1 MHTGALKPAESRL
14 ISTIII
20 ICLLL
25 AATTVQA
32 AGQRKKKNSAQA
44 KQAIQAQSI
53 SPAKGSQRESAS
65 KMREEWGPYLDVA
78 YELTY
83 WSKAEIKEWREK
95 SEKEIGQKLAD
106 FSTNLNLP
114 VESTESISTD
124 GKDPVNLENDYLRL
138 ALAKTIDYLQNDD
151 KESLNG
157 AEQLLDRLKDRTSI
171 PKVAFWTGFVKAL
184 KAIEND
190 DSVEFVS
197 QVYYIW
203 NNSVKYAEL
212 TRMAEKSVKGYAS
225 ASLQGE
231 EVPYFYRNIVNL
243 VVQRAII
250 ERKLGGLEALGPLFL
265 MLKERDMEER
275 SEEGKYLTTVVQRI
289 FDGLKAPDSDRY
301 RLNFTVALI
310 EARRLRNVA
319 EAKLVTE
326 KMSERAKVAFEQS
339 RLFYNYA
346 LKWAS
351 SRKSCG
357 TASVMIDYLDISSFA
372 IQRLFDKENLS
383 APAYPY
389 FSILPGH
396 DGASSLKEAME
407 TFEDMA
413 YYENEGWEK
422 PGYENKESYISAMHR
437 LWRATMELALWTG
450 DFYLMKFDATTDKN
464 FINPAASLQG
474 TLNSY
479 LDFFFRN
486 AIKRY
491 SETSMHYPDI
501 VPDSACFGAA
511 EAAEKLSYAYRKTDY
526 HSTGV
531 VDYNHWFLHRLQA
544 AELFPF
550 DIRAIAQTSS
560 TLKRD
565 GRYDLFFDYFLP
577 LAERFK
583 RSPAVKNWLEA
594 HNSEPDVALIREYSS
609 TIDEVFVTASNQ
621 DKLKSKSKGLPQ
633 FDATFKKLREE
644 LQRKP
649 DHPMHTLLKAFYV
662 EEMQNTTSYSL
673 LVKEPGRLNKEQ

>member
-1 MHTGALKPAESRL
+1 MHTGALKPADVRF
-14 ISTIII
+14 IRTIII
-20 ICLLL
+20 ICLLFI
-25 AATTVQA
+25 ATAVQA
-32 AGQRKKKNSAQA
+32 AGPKKKKNSAQV
-44 KQAIQAQSI
+44 KQAI
-53 SPAKGSQRESAS
+53 PAAIKGSQREASS

-106 FSTNLNLP
+106 FSTDLNLP
-114 VESTESISTD
+114 VESGESISAD
-124 GKDPVNLENDYLRL
+124 GKDPISRENDYLRL

-184 KAIEND
+184 KAIENED
-190 DSVEFVS
+190 NAEFVS
-197 QVYYIW
+197 QVYYMW
-203 NNSVKYAEL
+203 NHSVKYAEL
-212 TRMAEKSVKGYAS
+212 TRMAERAVKGES
-225 ASLQGE
+225 STNLQGE
-231 EVPYFYRNIVNL
+231 EVPYYYRNIVNL

-250 ERKLGGLEALGPLFL
+250 EQKLGGLEALGPLFL
-265 MLKERDMEER
+265 MLKERDLEER
-275 SEEGKYLTTVVQRI
+275 SEEGKYLTTVIQRI
-289 FDGLKAPDSDRY
+289 YDGLKAPDSDRY

-326 KMSERAKVAFEQS
+326 KMSEKAKVAFEQS
-339 RLFYNYA
+339 RLYYNYA

-357 TASVMIDYLDISSFA
+357 TASVMIDYLDVSSFA
-372 IQRLFDKENLS
+372 IQRLFDKENLN

-389 FSILPGH
+389 FSMLPGH
-396 DGASSLKEAME
+396 DGATSLKEAMY
-407 TFEDMA
+407 TFEDMS
-413 YYENEGWEK
+413 YYENDGWEK

-450 DFYLMKFDATTDKN
+450 DFYLMKFDATTEQN

-486 AIKRY
+486 TNKRY
-491 SETSMHYPDI
+491 TETTVHYPDV
-501 VPDSACFGAA
+501 VPASACFGAA
-511 EAAEKLSYAYRKTDY
+511 EAAEKLSYAYRKTGY
-526 HSTGV
+526 SSTGV
-531 VDYNHWFLHRLQA
+531 ADYNHWFLHRLQA

-550 DIRAIAQTSS
+550 DIRAIVQTSS
-560 TLKRD
+560 SLKRD
-565 GRYDLFFDYFLP
+565 GRYDLFYDYFVP

-583 RSPAVKNWLEA
+583 RSTAVKNWLGA
-594 HNSEPDVALIREYSS
+594 HNAEPDMALIRDYSGS
-609 TIDEVFVTASNQ
+609 IDEMFVTASNQ
-621 DKLKSKSKGLPQ
+621 DKAKTGNKGLPM
-633 FDATFKKLREE
+633 FDAAFKKLREE

-649 DHPMHTLLKAFYV
+649 DHPVHSLLKAFYL
-662 EEMQNTTSYSL
+662 EEMQNSTSYSL
-673 LVKEPGRLNKEQ
+673 LMKEPSRLNKEL